1 MPKKAGGWITLGD
14 KLWASMFSYSEHVYP
29 LAFIF
34 VVWCL
39 LAFVKVCISAAV
51 ILAMSRP
58 YVPLW
63 RNAQIVFPTGDGFD
77 AEYKAYSFATG
88 EIRFEFRKI
97 ADALFHDRK
106 KVSVKDLLKECTAD
120 WNQEL

>member
-1 MPKKAGGWITLGD
+1 ML
-14 KLWASMFSYSEHVYP
+14 
-29 LAFIF
+29 
-34 VVWCL
+34 
-39 LAFVKVCISAAV
+39 
-51 ILAMSRP
+51 
-58 YVPLW
+58 
-63 RNAQIVFPTGDGFD
+63 PTGDGFD
-77 AEYKAYSFATG
+77 AVYKAHSFATG

>member
-1 MPKKAGGWITLGD
+1 MSINIHICCMV
-14 KLWASMFSYSEHVYP
+14 S
-29 LAFIF
+29 AFI
-34 VVWCL
+34 
-39 LAFVKVCISAAV
+39 FVKVCISAAV

-77 AEYKAYSFATG
+77 AECEAYSFATG

-97 ADALFHDRK
+97 ADALLHDRK
-106 KVSVKDLLKECTAD
+106 KSL
-120 WNQEL
+120 